1 MKNSV
6 LYNSVNSSIYFIFG
20 FIVGTILDNFIYE
33 LYLKIDSNEDNLFLL
48 FLIVITQLSLLS
60 FIFNYTYIHIK
71 TEINNILFRYGLL
84 SSTIYMITYSMA
96 RIKYRFIKKKPMGKV
111 DSSSVTLLRLA
122 NTGF

>member
-1 MKNSV
+1 M
-6 LYNSVNSSIYFIFG
+6 SI
-20 FIVGTILDNFIYE
+20 
-33 LYLKIDSNEDNLFLL
+33 
-48 FLIVITQLSLLS
+48 LS

-71 TEINNILFRYGLL
+71 INNILFKDGLL

-111 DSSSVTLLRLA
+111 DRSSVTLLRLA